1 MRIVSLLPSATELLF
16 AVGAGADVVAVTHE
30 CDHPAGATRLPAV
43 TRNVLDDDGQPS
55 AAIDRHISSARHQG
69 SSIYALDEAM
79 LAELRPDLIVTQELC
94 DVCAVAYRDVARAV
108 RRLPG
113 EIEVLSLEPASLDDI
128 LATVLSVGAATGH
141 EGGAADLGATFA
153 ARIAAVDALPS
164 PPGAPSTVCVEWTDP
179 IMAGGHW
186 VPEMVRR
193 AGGRDPLGRE
203 GEPSRYVEW
212 DEVLAAQPE
221 VMVLM
226 PCGFRL
232 ERTVELAAEITGRPG
247 FDGLPC
253 ARSGR
258 VAAVDGSSYF
268 NRPGPR
274 IVDGLE
280 ILAAILRT
288 EPGVALPLGAA
299 WVVPPAAPRGR

>member
-1 MRIVSLLPSATELLF
+1 MRIV
-16 AVGAGADVVAVTHE
+16 ADVVAVTHE

-43 TRNVLDDDGQPS
+43 TRNVLDHDGQPS

-69 SSIYALDEAM
+69 SSIYA
-79 LAELRPDLIVTQELC
+79 
-94 DVCAVAYRDVARAV
+94 
-108 RRLPG
+108 
-113 EIEVLSLEPASLDDI
+113 
-128 LATVLSVGAATGH
+128 
-141 EGGAADLGATFA
+141 
-153 ARIAAVDALPS
+153 
-164 PPGAPSTVCVEWTDP
+164 
-179 IMAGGHW
+179 HW

-203 GEPSRYVEW
+203 GEPSRYVVW

-299 WVVPPAAPRGR
+299 WVVPSAAPRGR